1 MARWAAREPAAAL
14 VVPRAEKRIAGG
26 GEMDFTEAGHVDVSV
41 EIMEDSSGDASGKVR
56 RASA

>member
-26 GEMDFTEAGHVDVSV
+26 GEMDFREVGHVDVSV
-41 EIMEDSSGDASGKVR
+41 EIMGDSSGEASGKVR
-56 RASA
+56 RPSA